1 MYLKNLKTVGFKSFA
16 DKTSLNFEP
25 GITAIVGPNGCG
37 KSNISD
43 AIRWVL
49 GEQSAKA
56 LRGGEMADVIFSGTE
71 GARNRKPLAMAEV
84 SLTIGDVD
92 GENLKAAGVDLA
104 YNEVTIT
111 RRVFRDGGS
120 EYFINNTPCRLRDV
134 KQLFMGTGVGQ
145 ASYSIMA
152 QGQITRIINSSPQ
165 ERRVIFEEAAGIT
178 KFKQQKKEA
187 LRKLDYTEQNLVRLE
202 DLIREV
208 KRQIGSLQRQ
218 AGKARRYQKL
228 MHELKHLDTQLARHE
243 FDQTETALSQ
253 CRDRAN
259 ELRDEIAGHSGNILG
274 EEEALKEMRAKLSE
288 LDRQV
293 SEAQQRGL
301 ELKAQIDRH
310 ENRLQFNQERFGEIA
325 GLRAAAERDIEQAAG
340 RRTVADA
347 ELAEVNGALA
357 DFASTLQA
365 AKDVEAQRQAVL
377 ERVDADLNEQRERQS
392 ETQSQA
398 ASSDS
403 ELSSKREE
411 FNALE
416 LQKRGNV
423 VRLEKLSS
431 EKIQLEEERGQLGS
445 RLLEFEESVATDKL
459 GVETHR
465 GSVEERQ
472 ARLQSIG
479 TDLGVVENELDELV
493 QLQAAHK
500 SRCDVLQQLVQAKEG
515 YGSGAQVVL
524 AKCDE
529 ALGSLADK
537 INVDEPYVKAVEAA
551 LGSNL
556 QLVLTEQPEAARD
569 ILDGLTEREEGC
581 ASIAALDLI
590 TSRNG
595 HFTPDSDPIVG
606 QSALSVLKVEDR
618 FAPLAKALLER
629 TYIVDNLSQATEA
642 WRAAAGEFD
651 FVTLAG
657 ETLDNR
663 GVYTGGK
670 QNGNATD
677 SLLGRRNE
685 ITELDFRLEELG
697 PRINELSRRK
707 GALLAEQ
714 TDLQAS
720 LQNARSELSHREV
733 AVATRQGEFNALEKS
748 RGDLGQKIQAVVYE
762 VNSLAEQDEQARAK
776 GQELTGQIQGLEV
789 RKNELDDALAEFS
802 ATIERLREN
811 RESANEALTEAKI
824 ELSNAEQRESALMGR
839 RQPIEARLEELR
851 NTIERAQQTLDD
863 CASRKVQYE
872 AEDAESRREIDRLR
886 TQREEVSQNAA
897 TLVDRRNEVA
907 AETESRDLAL
917 ADRRNS
923 LSDLQEQKREL
934 DVELAQ
940 KQMTQENL
948 VERIQQKYD
957 VDLREVRGECI
968 TITITDNG
976 RASVETLTPDEV
988 ASSGAATDW
997 EAVSGRVA
1005 ELQEKIDGM
1014 GPVNLVAI
1022 DEYEEVEERHKFLT
1036 AQHEDLV
1043 NAKQEL
1049 MEVINRINRQSRE
1062 MFRETFEKIRVNFQ
1076 ANFPDMF
1083 GGGKADLV
1091 LTESDDVLES
1101 GVEIMARPPGTQLKK
1116 NSLLSGGQ
1124 QTMTAVALLFSIYQV
1139 QPSPF
1144 CVLDELDAPLDD
1156 SNIDRFL
1163 EKLKSFLK
1171 HSQFLIIT
1179 HNKRTISVADV
1190 LYGVTMQERGVSRV
1204 VSVKFHD
1211 RSRPGNLV
1219 PEVDPKE
1226 AGNENETSEENE
1238 EIFLAK

>member
-92 GENLKAAGVDLA
+92 DENLKAAGVDLA

-187 LRKLDYTEQNLVRLE
+187 LRKLDYTEQNLIRLE

-228 MHELKHLDTQLARHE
+228 MDELKHLDTQLARHE
-243 FDQTETALSQ
+243 YDQAETTLS
-253 CRDRAN
+253 CLRDKTN
-259 ELRDEIAGHSGNILG
+259 ELREKIADHSNNILG
-274 EEEALKEMRAKLSE
+274 EEEALKSMREKLSD

-301 ELKAQIDRH
+301 ELKAQVDKH

-325 GLRAAAERDIEQAAG
+325 GLRAAAGRDIEQAG
-340 RRTVADA
+340 ERCTVADA
-347 ELAEVNGALA
+347 ELTEVNGALA

-365 AKDVEAQRQAVL
+365 ARDGENHKKGTLENVEKDISDKHKLLTEDQLKSNSLGVEL
-377 ERVDADLNEQRERQS
+377 S
-392 ETQSQA
+392 ETR
-398 ASSDS
+398 D
-403 ELSSKREE
+403 E

-431 EKIQLEEERGQLGS
+431 EKIQLEEERGQLEG
-445 RLLEFEESVATDKL
+445 RLSEFKESVATDKL

-465 GSVEERQ
+465 GTVEERQ
-472 ARLQSIG
+472 ERLQTIAAELG
-479 TDLGVVENELDELV
+479 TTENELDDLV
-493 QLQAAHK
+493 QQQAGHK
-500 SRCDVLQQLVQAKEG
+500 SRYDVLQQLLESKEG
-515 YGSGAQVVL
+515 YESGAQLVL
-524 AKCDE
+524 TKYEE
-529 ALGSLADK
+529 ALGSLAEK
-537 INVDEPYVKAVEAA
+537 LQVDEPYVKAVEAA

-556 QLVLTEQPEAARD
+556 QLVLTVEPEMARE
-569 ILDGLTEREEGC
+569 ILNGLTDREEGR

-595 HFTPDSDPIVG
+595 HFTPDSAPIAG
-606 QSALSVLKVEDR
+606 CSALSVLKVDDP
-618 FAPLAKALLER
+618 FMPLAKALLER
-629 TYIVDNLSQATEA
+629 TFIVDNLAQATEA
-642 WRAAAGEFD
+642 WRAAAGKFD

-663 GVYTGGK
+663 GVYTGGT
-670 QNGNATD
+670 QNGNCAD

-685 ITELDFRLEELG
+685 ISDLGIKLGELTPLIEE
-697 PRINELSRRK
+697 ISRRK
-707 GALLAEQ
+707 GTLLAEQ
-714 TDLQAS
+714 TDLQAG
-720 LQNARSELSHREV
+720 LQNARSELSNREV
-733 AVATRQGEFNALEKS
+733 AVATQQGEFNALEKS
-748 RGDLGQKIQAVVYE
+748 REDLAQKIQAVVFE
-762 VNSLAEQDEQARAK
+762 INSLAEQDQLSRAK
-776 GQELTGQIQGLEV
+776 GHELSERIQEVEMRKDQLDTSLTEI
-789 RKNELDDALAEFS
+789 S
-802 ATIERLREN
+802 STIERLRES
-811 RESANEALTEAKI
+811 RETANEALTMAKI
-824 ELSNAEQRESALMGR
+824 ELSNAEQRESALLER

-851 NTIERAQQTLDD
+851 NTIGRAQQTLND
-863 CASRKVQYE
+863 CSNRKAQYE
-872 AEDAESRREIDRLR
+872 SEDEESRLEISRLR
-886 TQREEVSQNAA
+886 HEREEVSQDAA
-897 TLVDRRNEVA
+897 TLVDHRNNAA

-917 ADRRNS
+917 ADQRNS
-923 LSDLQEQKREL
+923 LSDQQEQKRES

-940 KQMTQENL
+940 KQMAQENL
-948 VERIQQKYD
+948 IERIKHRYD
-957 VDLREVRGECI
+957 IDLRELRGECI

-976 RASVETLTPDEV
+976 KASVETLAPDEV
-988 ASSGAATDW
+988 AARGVATDW
-997 EAVSGRVA
+997 EAVSVRVA
-1005 ELQEKIDGM
+1005 KLQEKIDGI

-1022 DEYEEVEERHKFLT
+1022 DEYEEVEERHKFLS
-1036 AQHEDLV
+1036 AQHEDLI

-1049 MEVINRINRQSRE
+1049 MEVINRINKQSRE
-1062 MFRETFEKIRVNFQ
+1062 MFRNTFEKIRGNFQ
-1076 ANFPDMF
+1076 TNFPDLF

-1091 LTESDDVLES
+1091 LTESDDVLEG

-1163 EKLKSFLK
+1163 EKLKSFLR

-1190 LYGVTMQERGVSRV
+1190 MYGVTMQERGVSRV

-1211 RSRPGNLV
+1211 RSQSVSTEPDKQQNEP
-1219 PEVDPKE
+1219 PETQKDQE
-1226 AGNENETSEENE
+1226 M
-1238 EIFLAK
+1238 FLAK

>member
-16 DKTSLNFEP
+16 NKTSLNFEP

-92 GENLKAAGVDLA
+92 GENLKAAGIDLA

-228 MHELKHLDTQLARHE
+228 MDELKHLDTQLARHE
-243 FDQTETALSQ
+243 FDQAETALSQ
-253 CRDRAN
+253 CRDLAN
-259 ELRDEIAGHSGNILG
+259 ELRDEIAGHSGGILG

-301 ELKAQIDRH
+301 ELKAQVDRH

-325 GLRAAAERDIEQAAG
+325 GLRAAAERDIEQAG
-340 RRTVADA
+340 ERRAIADT
-347 ELAEVNGALA
+347 ELSEVNGALA
-357 DFASTLQA
+357 DFAGTLQSA
-365 AKDVEAQRQAVL
+365 RDGKSQRQIAL
-377 ERVDADLNEQRERQS
+377 GQVDAEINEQRERRA
-392 ETQSQA
+392 EMQSQA
-398 ASSDS
+398 ATLEP
-403 ELSSKREE
+403 ELSSMREE
-411 FNALE
+411 YNALE

-431 EKIQLEEERGQLGS
+431 EKIQLEEERGRLET

-459 GVETHR
+459 GVETRR

-472 ARLQSIG
+472 TRLQSIG
-479 TDLGVVENELDELV
+479 TDLGAVESELDELV
-493 QLQAAHK
+493 QLQATHK
-500 SRCDVLQQLVQAKEG
+500 SRCDVLQQLVETKEG

-537 INVDEPYVKAVEAA
+537 IKVDEPYVKAVEAA

-569 ILDGLTEREEGC
+569 ILNGLTEREEGC

-590 TSRNG
+590 ASRNG
-595 HFTPDSDPIVG
+595 HFVPDCDPIAG
-606 QSALSVLKVEDR
+606 QPALSVLSVEDR
-618 FAPLAKALLER
+618 FMPLAKALLER
-629 TYIVDNLSQATEA
+629 TFIVNDLAQATEA
-642 WRAAAGEFD
+642 WRAAAGKFD

-670 QNGNATD
+670 QNGNGAD

-685 ITELDFRLEELG
+685 IAELDVQLGDLG
-697 PRINELSRRK
+697 PRINEVSRRK

-714 TDLQAS
+714 TDLQAG

-748 RGDLGQKIQAVVYE
+748 REDLGQKIQAVVYE
-762 VNSLAEQDEQARAK
+762 VNSLAEQDEQARVK
-776 GQELTGQIQGLEV
+776 GQGLTGKIQELEA
-789 RKNELDDALAEFS
+789 RKNELGDALAELS
-802 ATIERLREN
+802 RRVERLREN
-811 RESANEALTEAKI
+811 RETANEALTEAKI
-824 ELSNAEQRESALMGR
+824 DLSNAEQRESALVDR

-872 AEDAESRREIDRLR
+872 GEDAESRREIARLR
-886 TQREEVSQNAA
+886 TEREEVSQNAS
-897 TLVDRRNEVA
+897 TLVDRRNEAA

-923 LSDLQEQKREL
+923 LLDLQEQKREL

-940 KQMTQENL
+940 KQMAQENL
-948 VERIQQKYD
+948 IERIQQKYD

-1036 AQHEDLV
+1036 AQYEDLV

-1211 RSRPGNLV
+1211 RSQGGSIKTEMDQNG
-1219 PEVDPKE
+1219 
-1226 AGNENETSEENE
+1226 AGKENEPSRENE

>member
-1 MYLKNLKTVGFKSFA
+1 MYLKNLKAVGFKSFA

-43 AIRWVL
+43 AVRWVL

-71 GARNRKPLAMAEV
+71 GTRSRKPLAMAEV

-92 GENLKAAGVDLA
+92 EENLKAAGVDLA
-104 YNEVTIT
+104 YTEVTIT

-134 KQLFMGTGVGQ
+134 RQLFLGTGVGQ

-152 QGQITRIINSSPQ
+152 QGQITRIINSSAQ

-187 LRKLDYTEQNLVRLE
+187 LRKLDYTEQNLTRLE

-228 MHELKHLDTQLARHE
+228 MDELKHLDTQLARHE
-243 FDQTETALSQ
+243 FDLAESELGSL
-253 CRDRAN
+253 RGRLE
-259 ELRDEIAGHSGNILG
+259 ELRDEIAGHSGGILE
-274 EEEALKEMRAKLSE
+274 EEEALKTMRARLSA
-288 LDRQV
+288 LDREV

-301 ELKAQIDRH
+301 ELKGQVDRH

-325 GLRAAAERDIEQAAG
+325 GLRASAERDIEQANE
-340 RRTVADA
+340 RRAVADA

-357 DFASTLQA
+357 DFAATLQA
-365 AKDVEAQRQAVL
+365 ARDGEAQRQAAL
-377 ERVDADLNEQRERQS
+377 ERVDTDLRDRQEQH
-392 ETQSQA
+392 A
-398 ASSDS
+398 ASRTDAEQLAG
-403 ELSSKREE
+403 ELSSVREE

-416 LQKRGNV
+416 LQKRGNA

-431 EKIQLEEERGQLGS
+431 EKIQLEEERGQLEA
-445 RLLEFEESVATDKL
+445 RLSEFEESVTTDQL
-459 GVETHR
+459 SVETHR
-465 GSVEERQ
+465 GTVEERQ
-472 ARLQSIG
+472 ARLQTIG
-479 TDLGVVENELDELV
+479 GDLGAVENELDDLV
-493 QLQAAHK
+493 QRQAEHK
-500 SRCDVLQQLVQAKEG
+500 SRREVLKQLVTTKEG
-515 YGSGAQVVL
+515 YGAGAQAVL
-524 AKCDE
+524 TQCE
-529 ALGSLADK
+529 AAMGSLADK
-537 INVDEPYVKAVEAA
+537 IEVDAPYVKAVEAA

-556 QLVLTEQPEAARD
+556 QLVLMEQPEAARE
-569 ILDGLTEREEGC
+569 ILDGLSEREEGR

-590 TSRNG
+590 TQRNG
-595 HFTPDSDPIVG
+595 HFAPDGTPSG
-606 QSALSVLKVEDR
+606 ARAALSVVRVDDR

-629 TYIVDNLSQATEA
+629 TFIVDDLSRATEA
-642 WRAAAGEFD
+642 WRGAAGKYD

-657 ETLDNR
+657 ETLDHR
-663 GVYTGGK
+663 GVYTGGR
-670 QNGNATD
+670 QNGNGAD

-685 ITELDFRLEELG
+685 IAELDSTLGELE
-697 PRINELSRRK
+697 PRVSEVSRRK

-720 LQNARSELSHREV
+720 LQNARSELSSREV
-733 AVATRQGEFNALEKS
+733 AVATRQGEFNALRKS
-748 RGDLGQKIQAVVYE
+748 REDLSQKIQAVVFE
-762 VNSLAEQDEQARAK
+762 VNSLAEQDEQARVK
-776 GQELTGQIQGLEV
+776 GQELSGRISGLEE
-789 RKNELDDALAEFS
+789 RERELAGRLDGHS
-802 ATIERLREN
+802 AAIDRLREV
-811 RESANEALTEAKI
+811 RESTNEELTEAKVKRA
-824 ELSNAEQRESALMGR
+824 NAEQRESALLER
-839 RQPIEARLEELR
+839 REPISARLEELR
-851 NTIERAQQTLDD
+851 NTLERAQQTLDD

-872 AEDAESRREIDRLR
+872 AEDAESRREIERLR
-886 TQREEVSQNAA
+886 GEREVVSQEAA
-897 TLVDRRNEVA
+897 ALVDQRNEAA

-917 ADRRNS
+917 ADRRNA
-923 LSDLQEQKREL
+923 LADHQEQKREL

-948 VERIQQKYD
+948 IERILQKYD
-957 VDLREVRGECI
+957 VNLREVRGECI

-976 RASVETLTPDEV
+976 RASVETLSPDEMAAGG
-988 ASSGAATDW
+988 ASTDW
-997 EAVSGRVA
+997 DAVRARVE

-1062 MFRETFEKIRVNFQ
+1062 MFKETFEKIRTNFQ
-1076 ANFPDMF
+1076 ANFPDLF
-1083 GGGKADLV
+1083 GGGKADLI

-1144 CVLDELDAPLDD
+1144 CILDELDAPLDD

-1163 EKLKSFLK
+1163 AKLKSFLK

-1179 HNKRTISVADV
+1179 HNKRTIGEADA
-1190 LYGVTMQERGVSRV
+1190 LYGVTMQERGVSRI
-1204 VSVKFHD
+1204 VSVKFSD
-1211 RSRPGNLV
+1211 ARTRGSIE
-1219 PEVDPKE
+1219 PEPVEKKKE
-1226 AGNENETSEENE
+1226 DE